1 MGQCSNPHLSYA
13 EEKEILESQ
22 PVQTEAGAQ
31 THHGLLII
39 GVDVTNFDSS
49 PHQNRVDNE
58 TFLVS

>member
-1 MGQCSNPHLSYA
+1 VGQCSNPHLSDA

-22 PVQTEAGAQ
+22 PVQTKEGAQ
-31 THHGLLII
+31 TLHGLLII
-39 GVDVTNFDSS
+39 GVDVTNVDAS

>member
-1 MGQCSNPHLSYA
+1 MGQYSNPHRSDA

-22 PVQTEAGAQ
+22 PVQTEEGAQ

-39 GVDVTNFDSS
+39 GVDVTNVDAS